1 MKVLSGTLLG
11 GYSIDYFIIFPL
23 SFSFIIFVTSRP
35 NFLNNWNSLKRG
47 YTFIRNFNVKVRDNF
62 LHSSF
67 FVATALIL
75 RLKIIIDFFHFSGR
89 RANCILYG
97 ILYGLACIT
106 KVRTMKRTLIC
117 QY

>member
-1 MKVLSGTLLG
+1 MK
-11 GYSIDYFIIFPL
+11 
-23 SFSFIIFVTSRP
+23 
-35 NFLNNWNSLKRG
+35 NWKPLKRV
-47 YTFIRNFNVKVRDNF
+47 YIFIRSFNAKLRGNL

-67 FVATALIL
+67 VVAIALIW
-75 RLKIIIDFFHFSGR
+75 RLKIIIDFFSYFSGR

-106 KVRTMKRTLIC
+106 KVRTMNRTLIC